1 MGKDI
6 IELHNNKAENCP
18 GTRAW
23 KRGRLM
29 VAFTHLQVKAFVGEE
44 KEPCRSQVTT
54 KERDAIHRT

>member
-6 IELHNNKAENCP
+6 IERHDNKEENCP

-29 VAFTHLQVKAFVGEE
+29 VAFIHFKVKAFVGEE
-44 KEPCRSQVTT
+44 KEPCHSQVTT
-54 KERDAIHRT
+54 KERDAIHRM